1 MTRAL
6 PLLLVLAGAAGCAAS
21 RPDENYGLPRRPAAA
36 RFDAPGWLEG
46 ARAADVR
53 MAEDDATTDAT
64 MTRLAAEKRLTDAL
78 DAAVGWA
85 RACDTYWDAA
95 ENREVTEAMEPGG
108 GHFLRGTFSL
118 YDVGPGEAVAA
129 IVCDFGAYQGS
140 YTLVHLDGARADLLR
155 AAYIDLDGSVSGPP
169 SAVFATPAF
178 DAGARTF
185 ETLALSRGLGDC
197 GLLQRYTVGAGGEAR
212 LLQARARDCDD
223 RATEAPPPQEWPIV
237 FPR

>member
-1 MTRAL
+1 MMRAL
-6 PLLLVLAGAAGCAAS
+6 PLLLVLSACAAS
-21 RPDENYGLPRRPAAA
+21 QPDEDYGLLQRPIAAA
-36 RFDAPGWLEG
+36 RFDAPGWLER

-53 MAEDDATTDAT
+53 MAEDDAVTDAT
-64 MTRLAAEKRLTDAL
+64 MTRLAAEKQLTATL

-95 ENREVTEAMEPGG
+95 ENREVTQAMEPGG
-108 GHFLRGTFSL
+108 GHFLRGTYSL
-118 YDVGPGEAVAA
+118 YDIGPGEAVAA

-140 YTLVHLDGARADLLR
+140 YALVHLDGARADLLR

-178 DAGARTF
+178 DTGARTF

-197 GLLQRYTVGAGGEAR
+197 GLLQRYTVGSGGEAR
-212 LLQARARDCDD
+212 LLQARSRDCDD
-223 RATEAPPPQEWPIV
+223 RATEAPPPQEWPVV
-237 FPR
+237 FPRP